1 MQTIPESETAL
12 LLRTGE
18 EPTPDAL
25 SGHEKAVVALV
36 IEGTCPDRTPG
47 SGCCEAHWGGRTVLS
62 AALSHWW
69 CQSTMFSF
77 RDCLIFG
84 SSELLLSLSG

>member
-25 SGHEKAVVALV
+25 SGHEKVVVALV

-47 SGCCEAHWGGRTVLS
+47 SGCCEAHWGGAQYLVLHCHAGGVSLQCSHPETV
-62 AALSHWW
+62 
-69 CQSTMFSF
+69 
-77 RDCLIFG
+77 
-84 SSELLLSLSG
+84 